1 MQSYENVGR
10 ISILFIQTIEPLFIP
25 APVLIPISPKVK
37 IVPEGA
43 QCSNYAF
50 DVTPAK
56 YISKLITEK
65 GIIDANLS
73 SISKLKN

>member
-1 MQSYENVGR
+1 MVK
-10 ISILFIQTIEPLFIP
+10 
-25 APVLIPISPKVK
+25 KVT

-43 QCSNYAF
+43 QCANYAF